1 LPDWAPIK
9 LSTCKCD
16 YSYQGLRA
24 DMSRGIGFMAVGWI
38 SVLLSWYL
46 MQKFG
51 RRVLFGAGLSLL
63 TIIMFLVGILDC
75 VPSQGA
81 IWAKST
87 M

>member
-1 LPDWAPIK
+1 
-9 LSTCKCD
+9 
-16 YSYQGLRA
+16 
-24 DMSRGIGFMAVGWI
+24 MAVGWV

-46 MQKFG
+46 MQKLG
-51 RRVLFGAGLSLL
+51 RRVLFGAGLSML
-63 TIIMFLVGILDC
+63 TVIMFLVGILDC

>member
-1 LPDWAPIK
+1 LINYGTYFFSLA
-9 LSTCKCD
+9 
-16 YSYQGLRA
+16 GLDTGDA
-24 DMSRGIGFMAVGWI
+24 YNMGIGFMAIGWI

-51 RRVLFGAGLSLL
+51 RRVLFGVGLSVL

-75 VPSQGA
+75 IPTQGA
-81 IWAKST
+81 VWAKSS

>member
-1 LPDWAPIK
+1 MRL
-9 LSTCKCD
+9 
-16 YSYQGLRA
+16 YA
-24 DMSRGIGFMAVGWI
+24 DTGRGIGFMAVGWV

-51 RRVLFGAGLSLL
+51 RRVLFGVGLSVL
-63 TIIMFLVGILDC
+63 TVIMFLVGILDC

-81 IWAKST
+81 VWAKST